1 MCITA
6 IRQHGMLINTCSFTV
21 GSDQTIHIDAIMFQI
36 FGETS
41 LLMNINHCG
50 DVNGFLFSM
59 PTRMCNFPSTRN
71 IYRHKIREHTIFW
84 NATTHF
90 AF

>member
-6 IRQHGMLINTCSFTV
+6 IRHHGMLINTCSFTV

-50 DVNGFLFSM
+50 YVNGFLFSDANKDVWKI
-59 PTRMCNFPSTRN
+59 TKH
-71 IYRHKIREHTIFW
+71 IYRNMNTENI
-84 NATTHF
+84 
-90 AF
+90 